1 MKRLLSSIHP
11 RGLRVLWWGFSFPH
25 TLSSLHFFK
34 PHSKCVSQGDCV
46 ELGGGERAGGGGGG
60 GGCRSHVSA
69 AGVSSQGR
77 WESTGEDRHGSNCL
91 GEVCSSGRQQ
101 PSALKKDLKTKSDIV
116 FSSLAIFLATLCL
129 LNMHFML
136 YLLLS
141 SPSREQLA
149 LTLLAS
155 RAVQHCALY
164 KSQQP

>member
-11 RGLRVLWWGFSFPH
+11 RGLWWGFSLPH
-25 TLSSLHFFK
+25 TLSSLHFLK

-46 ELGGGERAGGGGGG
+46 SEEVEAAG
-60 GGCRSHVSA
+60 SHVSSA
-69 AGVSSQGR
+69 WVSSKGSGGG
-77 WESTGEDRHGSNCL
+77 STGEDRRRSNCL
-91 GEVCSSGRQQ
+91 AWW
-101 PSALKKDLKTKSDIV
+101 SALQWTETAVSLEKPSPTASCRL
-116 FSSLAIFLATLCL
+116 FLAIFLATLCL

-136 YLLLS
+136 HLHFS
-141 SPSREQLA
+141 SPSREPLA